1 MTSNAL
7 PLPLPVLLALALLGA
22 YAIGSLS
29 FAVIVSRF
37 MGLADPRSYG
47 SRNPGATN
55 VLRSG
60 NKAAAILTL
69 VFDALKGVVPV
80 LLVRLYGARF
90 GLGDGAA
97 AFVGLAAFV
106 GHLWPVFFRFQGGKG
121 VATAAGVLLALNPWL
136 GFATL
141 ATWLIIAAFFRYS
154 SLASLVSAVFAPFYQ
169 ALIWGIEPAL
179 LAISLMSLLLVW
191 RHEGNIRKLLAGTES
206 KIGQKSS
213 APAAPAAHAPVAEHR
228 HGHKHD
234 HKHDHK
240 HAPKHP
246 AHRKGH

>member
-80 LLVRLYGARF
+80 LLVRLYGAPF